1 MGKYNNGANGS
12 FAGTVGSVVG
22 ASWKNMS
29 YMKGKRK
36 AGTFKPSKNQVE
48 QNARFTFLMN
58 FISPLGKLFGI
69 TFGDRA
75 TRMTGVNL
83 AFRYNYQNALTGIF
97 PTFHLDYSKVLIS
110 KGSLNPAG
118 SPTVAATGGGIVKFD
133 WKDNSGVSL
142 AKGTDTSILVIH
154 CPELKRSLY
163 IQEGPT
169 RSTGT
174 ASFDAGN
181 FMGKTVETWIAFMS
195 ADKKEVSTSDYTGQL
210 VIS

>member
-1 MGKYNNGANGS
+1 
-12 FAGTVGSVVG
+12 
-22 ASWKNMS
+22 
-29 YMKGKRK
+29 
-36 AGTFKPSKNQVE
+36 
-48 QNARFTFLMN
+48 MN
-58 FISPLGKLFGI
+58 FISPLAKLLEV

-75 TRMTGVNL
+75 IKMTGINI

-97 PTFHLDYSKVLIS
+97 PTFHLDYSKVVIS

-118 SPTVAATGGGIVKFD
+118 SPTAASIGGGIVKFD
-133 WKDNSGVSL
+133 WTNNSGISL
-142 AKGTDTSILVIH
+142 EKGTDTCVLVIH

-163 IQEGPT
+163 IQEGPA

-174 ASFDAGN
+174 ASFDSGN
-181 FMGKTVETWIAFMS
+181 FMGKTVETWIGFMS